1 MKLQPFLRIAVLSF
15 IFKSALAQEIY
26 PHAGATEEPP
36 YLLNIHGC
44 DLQGITV
51 GSRFVPI
58 KRNFS
63 YVALILAPSRYF
75 KIKRSVEHE
84 IVQGK
89 KLSTELKKTKKKI
102 AEFEDVG
109 NIQAMEHWERKA
121 TSIELEI
128 TKEMNRRLLPKFAQE
143 IIASER
149 PATYY
154 ARSEKDRYRTNTL
167 QQLIDVTGDNCSD
180 ILN

>member
-1 MKLQPFLRIAVLSF
+1 MKSTFFCIAVLSLLC
-15 IFKSALAQEIY
+15 KSALAQEIY
-26 PHAGATEEPP
+26 PLAGATEESP
-36 YLLNIHGC
+36 YLLNVHGC

-58 KRNFS
+58 KRNSS
-63 YVALILAPSRYF
+63 YVALVLAPSRYW
-75 KIKRSVEHE
+75 KIKRSVDHE
-84 IVQGK
+84 IVRAK
-89 KLSTELKKTKKKI
+89 ESSTELKKAKKKV
-102 AEFEDVG
+102 AEFEDTG

-121 TSIELEI
+121 ASIELEI
-128 TKEMNRRLLPKFAQE
+128 AKGMNRRLLPKFTQE

-167 QQLIDVTGDNCSD
+167 QELIDVTGDNCSET
-180 ILN
+180 LN